1 MGAAVFCGVV
11 FDLCY
16 SCYKPL
22 CCLNSRGKTK
32 FWDCFIFFFSFNF
45 ENQTRTP
52 TPWIASLTSFFRQ
65 QAPKRS
71 QMHFELIWWGR
82 LQRDANVNMITKW
95 GAPLY
100 FESFFRRLLSANGRR
115 SNEDNVNL
123 LWRRL
128 VQCEFCTSIAMAWEW
143 SQISTR
149 ASKQIRARV
158 IFRCL
163 LGENRNRE
171 FKYT

>member
-1 MGAAVFCGVV
+1 MVAAVFCGVV

-22 CCLNSRGKTK
+22 CCLNSRGKTT

-52 TPWIASLTSFFRQ
+52 TPWIASRKEALRLVVSCLVRGYNSAAWCLTSFFRQ

-71 QMHFELIWWGR
+71 QLHFELIKWGR

-95 GAPLY
+95 GVPPL
-100 FESFFRRLLSANGRR
+100 FWTFFFRRLLSANGRR

-128 VQCEFCTSIAMAWEW
+128 VQCEFCTSIAMTCEW
-143 SQISTR
+143 SQI
-149 ASKQIRARV
+149 
-158 IFRCL
+158 
-163 LGENRNRE
+163 
-171 FKYT
+171 